1 MAKNLVIVE
10 SPAKA
15 DTIEGFLGEDF
26 KVKSSNGHVRDLVGN
41 DLSVDVDNNF
51 SPTYEIMG
59 DKKKIVDELNLPA
72 MRLYHLSVVDF
83 SAIREVVS
91 FHPRVRLAEA
101 GERIQI

>member
-1 MAKNLVIVE
+1 M
-10 SPAKA
+10 
-15 DTIEGFLGEDF
+15 DGF
-26 KVKSSNGHVRDLVGN
+26 VQ
-41 DLSVDVDNNF
+41 LSVF
-51 SPTYEIMG
+51 LISPQHPCL
-59 DKKKIVDELNLPA
+59 KIVDELNLPA